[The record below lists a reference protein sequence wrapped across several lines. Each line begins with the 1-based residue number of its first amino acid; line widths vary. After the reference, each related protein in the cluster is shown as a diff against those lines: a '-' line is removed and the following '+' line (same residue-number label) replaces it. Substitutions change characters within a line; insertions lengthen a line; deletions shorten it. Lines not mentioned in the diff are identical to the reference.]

1 MKYPAACLVAALLI
15 TAMVQ
20 PSSAQQPDYHLEPL
34 ARFVGKTWRGE
45 ASTHSPETPMVDIS
59 HWEWALNGRAIR
71 ILHSVND
78 GEYGGESIV
87 MWDPEAEA
95 LSVHYFTTAGFMTRA
110 TLEVLEDGYRSVEDV
125 SGHEGGITR
134 VEAVAHVL
142 PDGRLRSTSRYLR
155 NGDWVDGHSITYAEA
170 PSAKVIFRNP

>member
-1 MKYPAACLVAALLI
+1 LF
-15 TAMVQ
+15 Q
-20 PSSAQQPDYHLEPL
+20 PSSAQQIDYHLEPL

-45 ASTHSPETPMVDIS
+45 ASTHTPETPMVDIS

-78 GEYGGESIV
+78 GEYGGESII

-110 TLEVLEDGYRSVEDV
+110 TLEVLEDGYRSLSRTSSD
-125 SGHEGGITR
+125 TR
-134 VEAVAHVL
+134 AALRAWKLIAHVL
-142 PDGRLRSTSRYLR
+142 PDGRLQLHLTL
-155 NGDWVDGHSITYAEA
+155 
-170 PSAKVIFRNP
+170 PAKRRLG